1 MRRPRRRANASR
13 TVTDPVAVAQGAG
26 LGRFRWRLLRA
37 PLLVKI
43 LVANGAVVA
52 LGAAAGTTLTAE
64 HVRRSPDAQS
74 YGLMVLFALCGLGLS
89 VLANGA
95 VLRAA
100 LRPLARLEAVAR
112 RVSAGDLG
120 ARARPGAVGDPAT
133 DRLAAAFNTML
144 DRLGERNRQLAAAAS
159 RLRELSDLVLLAQEE
174 ERARL
179 AGQLLDAPAQELATV
194 LLHLRLLQNAAARP
208 GADVAALGRQMAGL
222 TEQVRAT
229 LDGLRRLA
237 ADLRPRLLDDLG
249 LAAAV
254 RSLVEEWAARTGV
267 PVDLRAAIPADARV
281 PAATGIAVYRM
292 TQEALSNVERHARA
306 TRVRVTL
313 ALRAGALVAEVQDDG
328 RGPPGAGAA
337 ATSRPGSRLGLFA
350 AGERIGLVQG
360 RFAVESAPGSGTTVR
375 ATVPLPRDSPRHTG
389 PGLRTRPATAS
400 GAPGADP
407 AAPDRPAARGA

>member
-1 MRRPRRRANASR
+1 MPDRAAANTPGTSSVR
-13 TVTDPVAVAQGAG
+13 
-26 LGRFRWRLLRA
+26 LRRLLRT

-52 LGAAAGTTLTAE
+52 LGATVGTALTAA
-64 HVRRSPDAQS
+64 HVRRSPDAQA
-74 YGLMVLFALCGLGLS
+74 YGLMVVFAVCGLAISL
-89 VLANGA
+89 VVNGA
-95 VLRAA
+95 LLRAA
-100 LRPLARLEAVAR
+100 LRPLARLEVVAR

-120 ARARPGAVGDPAT
+120 ARVRLGAVGDPTT

-159 RLRELSDLVLLAQEE
+159 RLRELSDRVLLAQEE

-179 AGQLLDAPAQELATV
+179 AGQLLDATAQELAAV
-194 LLHLRLLQNAAARP
+194 LLNLRLLQNAAARP
-208 GADVAALGRQMAGL
+208 GADAAALGRQLAGL

-254 RSLVEEWAARTGV
+254 RSLVGEWAARTGIPVALTAALPPGAHV
-267 PVDLRAAIPADARV
+267 PPATA
-281 PAATGIAVYRM
+281 IAVYRM
-292 TQEALSNVERHARA
+292 TQEALANVERHARA
-306 TRVRVTL
+306 TQVDVTL
-313 ALRAGALVAEVQDDG
+313 AVGGGALVAEVRDDG
-328 RGPPGAGAA
+328 RGPPTAASRPASPDDAA
-337 ATSRPGSRLGLFA
+337 ATSGPIPRLGLFA
-350 AGERIGLVQG
+350 AEERIGLVQG
-360 RFAVESAPGSGTTVR
+360 RFAVESAPGGGTTVR
-375 ATVPLPRDSPRHTG
+375 AVVPLPRDSPRHTG
-389 PGLRTRPATAS
+389 PDQRGRSATDS